1 MRLTIDQICAITVGA
16 QEITQ
21 EADGFHF
28 QRFSAVQRELY
39 VKTSP
44 EDFYRKTFA
53 SSGIRMQFAT
63 DSRSLK
69 LDIGVT
75 GASSRSYFA
84 VDVFVND
91 AMIGSLDNLTDD
103 MPLDYTLAELP
114 LGAYSKTFDLGEGM
128 KNVCIFLPWSVCT
141 VVHNLELDDGAVV
154 VPAKPKYKLLAYG
167 DSITQGYD
175 AKHPS
180 NKYITKLAL
189 ALDAEECNK
198 AIGGEEFYP
207 PMAQA
212 EEGSAPDYIV
222 VSYGTND
229 WSHSTRERLVRR
241 CTEFYAI
248 LSGKYPNAQI
258 FALTPIWREDWQLKK
273 EVGPFHDVEG
283 IIRDAVKDLPNVT
296 VIRGFDHVPKDIS
309 FFADLRLHPNDA
321 GFEHYYNNL
330 LTQIKQKLNG

>member
-1 MRLTIDQICAITVGA
+1 MLLNVDQIRSITSGA
-16 QEITQ
+16 EEITL
-21 EADGFHF
+21 ETDGFHF

-39 VKTSP
+39 VETSP

-53 SSGIRMQFAT
+53 SSGVRMQFAT

-69 LDIGVT
+69 MDLGVT
-75 GASSRSYFA
+75 SASSRSYFA
-84 VDVFVND
+84 VDVTVNGEL
-91 AMIGSLDNLTDD
+91 IGSVDNLTDD

-114 LGAYSKTFDLGEGM
+114 LGEYSKSFDLGEGM

-141 VVHNLELDDGAVV
+141 VIHSMELDDGAVIRPIR
-154 VPAKPKYKLLAYG
+154 PAHKLLAYG

-180 NKYITKLAL
+180 NKYVTKLAL

-212 EEGSAPDYIV
+212 EAGSDPDYIV

-229 WSHSTRERLVRR
+229 WSHSTRERLVER
-241 CTEFYAI
+241 CKDFYAI
-248 LSGKYPNAQI
+248 LSGKYPNAKI
-258 FALTPIWREDWQLKK
+258 FALTPIWRLDWQLEKP
-273 EVGPFHDVEG
+273 VGPFHDVEI
-283 IIRDAVKDLPNVT
+283 IIRDAVRDLPNVT
-296 VIRGFDHVPKDIS
+296 VIRGFDHVPKDIAY
-309 FFADLRLHPNDA
+309 FADLRLHPNDA
-321 GFEHYYNNL
+321 GFAHYFENL
-330 LTQIKQKLNG
+330 LVQVKQNLNG